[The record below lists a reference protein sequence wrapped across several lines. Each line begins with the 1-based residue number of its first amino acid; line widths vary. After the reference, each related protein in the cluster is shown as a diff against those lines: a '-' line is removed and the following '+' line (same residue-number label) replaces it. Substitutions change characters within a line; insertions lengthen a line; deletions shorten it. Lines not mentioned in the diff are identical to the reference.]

1 MNIAIRFFLGYFL
14 IVGLAAWFV
23 LDVASRDVEPGVRQA
38 AEDTMVD
45 LANLLAEQAA
55 DDVAS
60 GHISAGRFAD
70 AVKRA
75 LDREPR
81 ATISGVDKES
91 VDLRVYVTDAHGIV
105 IYDSEGIAVGADY
118 SRWRDVER
126 VLRGEYGA
134 RSTREDPEDPDS
146 IIMYVAAPIRDKD
159 RLVGVISVAK
169 PMTAL
174 TPYAEQ
180 ARHKVRR
187 LGAALLIVSG
197 MIGLGMT
204 LWLTWSL
211 NRLRDYASA
220 VANGERVI
228 APTVGGQQ
236 LSELARA
243 LAFMRERLDGKQ
255 YVESYMQ
262 SLTHEIRSPLTAVR
276 AAAELLQE
284 NPGPEERQR
293 FARHIAEQA
302 ERMQHIVERL
312 LLLARVE
319 HLQVPEEAKNCSLA
333 DLVDNT
339 LAVRAPRLEARSL
352 SVDWQRESKGEIR
365 GDAFLLQQALDNLID
380 NAIDFSPEGGTITI
394 SLSETPDACEV
405 TVRDQGPGA
414 PEFALPHVFERF
426 YSLPRPAT
434 GQKSTGLGLPFV
446 REVAKI
452 HRGTVTFQNAA
463 SGGAIVGITFSR
475 RAAG

>member
-1 MNIAIRFFLGYFL
+1 LNIAIRFFLGYFL

-23 LDVASRDVEPGVRQA
+23 VNVAARDVEPGVRQA

-45 LANLLAEQAA
+45 MANLLAEQAA

-60 GHISAGRFAD
+60 GQISAGRFAG

-75 LDREPR
+75 LEREPR
-81 ATISGVDKES
+81 ASISGVDKES
-91 VDLRVYVTDAHGIV
+91 VDLRVYVTDARGIV
-105 IYDSEGIAVGADY
+105 IYDSEGIAVNADY
-118 SRWRDVER
+118 SQWRDVER
-126 VLRGEYGA
+126 VLHGEYGA
-134 RSTREDPEDPDS
+134 RSTREDPKDPES
-146 IIMYVAAPIRDKD
+146 IIMYVAAPILDQGK
-159 RLVGVISVAK
+159 LVGVITVAK

-180 ARHKVRR
+180 ASHKVRQ
-187 LGAALLIVSG
+187 LGAALLVVSG
-197 MIGLGMT
+197 LIGLGMT

-211 NRLRDYASA
+211 NRLRDFANA
-220 VANGERVI
+220 VADGERVT

-243 LAFMRERLDGKQ
+243 LALMRERLDGKQ

-262 SLTHEIRSPLTAVR
+262 NLTHEIRSPLTAVR

-293 FARHIAEQA
+293 FARNIVEQA

-319 HLQVPEEAKNCSLA
+319 QLQVPEDAKTCSLA
-333 DLVDNT
+333 ALVGNALRT
-339 LAVRAPRLEARSL
+339 RAARLEARRL
-352 SVDWQRESKGEIR
+352 SVDVQQQSAAEIR

-394 SLSETPDACEV
+394 SFAETSHDCQV

-414 PEFALPHVFERF
+414 PAFALAHVFERF

-452 HRGTVTFQNAA
+452 HRGTVTFENAA
-463 SGGAIVGITFSR
+463 EGGAIVRLTLSR
-475 RAAG
+475 RGSG